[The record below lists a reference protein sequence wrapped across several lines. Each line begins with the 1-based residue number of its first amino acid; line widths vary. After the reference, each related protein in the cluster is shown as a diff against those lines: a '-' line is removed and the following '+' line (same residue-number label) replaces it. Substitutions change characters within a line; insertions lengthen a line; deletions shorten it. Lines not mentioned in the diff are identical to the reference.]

1 MIGAGALNIKQCVYC
16 RLCRKDFL
24 FVGISL
30 MSVNAEFLETLVSMG
45 FDRGTASI
53 ALEASVNNFDEAV
66 TFLGMSQPSPSAAS
80 PSAASP
86 SDSRVGVDATAQKL
100 NQVRDVSEC
109 CCSALRD
116 AIERSCWTT
125 LCPTVKG

>member
-1 MIGAGALNIKQCVYC
+1 LQPRQQPLLGGLNIKLKQRVDW
-16 RLCRKDFL
+16 RLRRKDFE

-66 TFLGMSQPSPSAAS
+66 TFLRMSQPSPS
-80 PSAASP
+80 
-86 SDSRVGVDATAQKL
+86 DSHVDIDTTAQKL
-100 NQVRDVSEC
+100 NQVRDDMSEC
-109 CCSALRD
+109 CCPALRD

-125 LCPTVKG
+125 L